1 MDNFYLKGMNRAYP
15 DESMVKFAEHLRYF
29 LSEKER
35 ERSEG
40 ERGGGRERKKSTK
53 HRIRCN
59 DVPGGRGGRVN
70 FKKTLTIYYCC
81 YIDRSILGCYYNG
94 LR

>member
-40 ERGGGRERKKSTK
+40 ERGGERKKK
-53 HRIRCN
+53 EH
-59 DVPGGRGGRVN
+59 
-70 FKKTLTIYYCC
+70 
-81 YIDRSILGCYYNG
+81 
-94 LR
+94 